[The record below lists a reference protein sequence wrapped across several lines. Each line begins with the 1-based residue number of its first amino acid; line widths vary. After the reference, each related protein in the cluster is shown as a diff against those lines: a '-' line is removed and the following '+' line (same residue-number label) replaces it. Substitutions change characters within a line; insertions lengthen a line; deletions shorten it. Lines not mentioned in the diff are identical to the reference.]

1 MILQG
6 NAIQGS
12 AKGKDIQLFATSI
25 IEGDYYQIS
34 GFYTFEN
41 RYTNSVVAHEAV
53 IDLKSDTKVAR
64 LNPLTP
70 QVPRHYFKFI
80 DFAHLLTKGK
90 GSRTLTGMNYNKK
103 NFMMHFNYLIGFVF
117 EIANMF

>member
-1 MILQG
+1 
-6 NAIQGS
+6 
-12 AKGKDIQLFATSI
+12 LFATSI

-53 IDLKSDTKVAR
+53 IDLKFDTKVAR

-70 QVPRHYFKFI
+70 QVPRHYFNFI
-80 DFAHLLTKGK
+80 DFALLLTKGK
-90 GSRTLTGMNYNKK
+90 GSRTLTGMNNKK
-103 NFMMHFNYLIGFVF
+103 KKIHDAF
-117 EIANMF
+117 